1 MKSLDLTK
9 PNLDGAIIMTLTKNV
24 LSLCL
29 LAAITLPAFAQTAS
43 VSADVSGLQQEW
55 ARIKYQVPD
64 KDAKLQAIHALEDT
78 ATQTV
83 AANPNKAEP
92 LIWQGIILATDAGIV
107 KGISALGNVKQAKS
121 LFEKSLQLDPTA
133 LEGSAEASLGSLYYQ
148 VPGWPIAFGDD
159 TKAEEHLKAAVKIS
173 PKGIDANYFYGDF
186 LLKAKRYDEA
196 VTYLTTASQA
206 PSRPNRQV
214 ADTGRRQE
222 IKQALAEAEKGLAK

>member
-1 MKSLDLTK
+1 MKLTK
-9 PNLDGAIIMTLTKNV
+9 TTL

-29 LAAITLPAFAQTAS
+29 LATTTIPAFSLAAA

-55 ARIKYQVPD
+55 ARIKYQVPG

-78 ATQTV
+78 AAATV

-107 KGISALGNVKQAKS
+107 KGLSALGDVKQAKA

-148 VPGWPIAFGDD
+148 VPSWPVGFGDD
-159 TKAEEHLKAAVKIS
+159 TKAEEHLKAALIIS
-173 PKGIDANYFYGDF
+173 PNGIDANYFYGDF
-186 LLKAKRYDEA
+186 LLQAKRYDEA
-196 VTYLTTASQA
+196 VKYLTTASQA
-206 PSRPNRQV
+206 PARPNRQV
-214 ADTGRRQE
+214 ADTGRHQE
-222 IKQALAEAEKGLAK
+222 IKQALAAAQKGAAKAAH